1 MKTSRIFLVLLSFSA
16 LSPAHALDERYAP
29 YEPHTELSGTMEIA
43 AAPAPRS
50 LMLLWTESFR
60 MLQPDVAVVE
70 VPPGMGPGM
79 GKVKIRAAVETLAI
93 LVHKDNPLDCL
104 PLSKLKAIYT
114 SENPVW
120 GDAGATGEW
129 AAKPVTRFI
138 REPGASDN
146 DFFAAKVLAGA
157 GFPGN
162 AETIARATALLR
174 KLQATPTGIG
184 YAPAGYRG
192 ENVRPLK
199 LSDGGG
205 CAAPSVSSAQRAT
218 YPLAR
223 IVHVEGP
230 EGEPARAFFDYVLSS
245 QGQHDATIAGH
256 YPLPFVFA
264 IEERKKLHLD

>member
-1 MKTSRIFLVLLSFSA
+1 MKTSRIFLGLLSFSA
-16 LSPAHALDERYAP
+16 LSPAHALDERYPP
-29 YEPHTELSGTMEIA
+29 YEPHTELSGTAEVA
-43 AAPAPRS
+43 GAPAPRS

-60 MLQPDVAVVE
+60 MLQPDVSLVE
-70 VPPGMGPGM
+70 VQPGG

-104 PLSKLKAIYT
+104 PLSKLRTIYT

-120 GDAGATGEW
+120 GDAGAAGEW
-129 AAKPVTRFI
+129 AAKPVKRFV

-146 DFFAAKVLAGA
+146 EFFAEKVLDGT
-157 GFPGN
+157 GFPEN
-162 AETIARATALLR
+162 AETVARATLLLR
-174 KLQATPTGIG
+174 RLQATPTGIG

-199 LSDGGG
+199 LSDGGD

-223 IVHVEGP
+223 PVHVEGP
-230 EGEPARAFFDYVLSS
+230 EGEPARAFFDYVVSS

-256 YPLPFVFA
+256 YPLPYVFA
-264 IEERKKLHLD
+264 VEERKKLRLD